1 MKRKTAKAIKI
12 FFVTVFVL
20 AIFLT
25 TGLSGCKPQTAQEE
39 SVVTTVSEGTTAEVA
54 EETEDTAADT
64 TAEEINPDEI
74 TGNLNILS
82 GLAISDEVSAS
93 RPMAIMVENTP
104 DARPQSGLISAD
116 VVFEVVDEYGIT
128 RFVAV
133 YSSYDSDLVGPVR
146 SARPYYAEIA
156 RSFDPI
162 YVFWGTHPSFYI
174 LIENLG
180 LDYLSPLGDETGAS
194 SITGNFVD
202 PGKGE
207 GADAIRDTSR
217 DIAYEHTAYVRVPRM
232 REIAANLGYA
242 PDGGQS
248 SFYFKNDASE
258 GDRGEISNITINF
271 SSSTYKVNFEY
282 DSTTNTYLRFCGG
295 SASTDRESGKQIT
308 VNNVI
313 VMITD
318 IRNSGDAQGHMIV
331 RTTQS
336 GEAFYLMDGKVIE
349 GTWSRN
355 SALEPFEFKDKDG
368 KTILTNVVQT
378 WVAMI
383 SGIEQ
388 LEY

>member
-1 MKRKTAKAIKI
+1 MIVL
-12 FFVTVFVL
+12 VTG
-20 AIFLT
+20 I
-25 TGLSGCKPQTAQEE
+25 SGCKPGEVTEETTSAVTESAETAAETAGETGETAAEATAQ
-39 SVVTTVSEGTTAEVA
+39 
-54 EETEDTAADT
+54 
-64 TAEEINPDEI
+64 EINPDEI
-74 TGNLNILS
+74 TGNINILS
-82 GLAISDEVSAS
+82 GLAISEKVQDA

-128 RFVAV
+128 RFVSV

-174 LIENLG
+174 IIENLG

-232 REIAANLGYA
+232 REIAENQGYSL
-242 PDGGQS
+242 DGGQS
-248 SFYFKNDASE
+248 PFHFKNDAPE
-258 GDRGEISNITINF
+258 EERGDINNITIDF

-282 DSTTNTYLRFCGG
+282 DSTTNTYLRNCGG

-313 VMITD
+313 VLITD
-318 IRNSGDAQGHMIV
+318 IRNSGNEQGHMIV
-331 RTTQS
+331 RTTQ
-336 GEAFYLMDGKVIE
+336 EDQAFYFLDGKVIE

-355 SALEPFEFKDKDG
+355 SALDPFEFKDKDG
-368 KTILTNVVQT
+368 KTTLFNIGQT